1 MYDLP
6 DVHGGPVPATLARV
20 SSPVIDE
27 LAVDEIVRIPK
38 AAELV
43 ARGLR
48 GRILRG
54 ELPEGAPL
62 PPEGQLFE
70 QFRVARTTVR
80 EAIRI
85 LESEGLLVVRR
96 GAGGGARVWAPSEEA
111 VARYTGLVLQ
121 FQGATLADVHE
132 ARTRLEAPLAAL
144 LARRSGDRPM
154 IQALRD
160 SLSEETEQLADPERL
175 PWAEG
180 RFHRTL
186 VRLAGNQTVEVMSA
200 VVNRIFARHVARFIA
215 AHGTAPET
223 RAGHLE
229 AHRAHER
236 LVELIEVGAE
246 REAESLWRRHLEA
259 GAERILAGGAATV
272 LDVLD

>member
-1 MYDLP
+1 M
-6 DVHGGPVPATLARV
+6 VTGPISTGTAA
-20 SSPVIDE
+20 
-27 LAVDEIVRIPK
+27 EIVRIPK

-62 PPEGQLFE
+62 PPEGQLLE
-70 QFRVARTTVR
+70 QFGVARTTVR

-121 FQGATLADVHE
+121 FQGATLADVHQ

-144 LARRSGDRPM
+144 LARRSGDPT
-154 IQALRD
+154 IVEALRAA
-160 SLSEETEQLADPERL
+160 LGEETEQLADPERL

-186 VRLAGNQTVEVMSA
+186 VRLAGNQTIEVMSA
-200 VVNRIFARHVARFIA
+200 VVNRIFARHVARVIA
-215 AHGTAPET
+215 AHGTAA
-223 RAGHLE
+223 RASHLE

-236 LVELIEVGAE
+236 LVELVEVGAE
-246 REAESLWRRHLEA
+246 QEAEALWRRHLEA
-259 GAERILAGGAATV
+259 GAERTLAAAAGTV
-272 LDVLD
+272 LDLID

>member
-6 DVHGGPVPATLARV
+6 DMPGVSGSATL
-20 SSPVIDE
+20 PVVTGPITT
-27 LAVDEIVRIPK
+27 ATGAEIVRIPK

-62 PPEGQLFE
+62 PPEGQLLE
-70 QFRVARTTVR
+70 QFGVARTTVR

-121 FQGATLADVHE
+121 FQGATLADVHQ
-132 ARTRLEAPLAAL
+132 ARTRLEAPLAAV
-144 LARRSGDRPM
+144 LARRSGDGT
-154 IQALRD
+154 IVEALRAA
-160 SLSEETEQLADPERL
+160 LEEETEQLADPERL

-186 VRLAGNQTVEVMSA
+186 VRLAGNRTIEVMSA
-200 VVNRIFARHVARFIA
+200 VVNRIFARHVARVIA

-223 RAGHLE
+223 RASHLE

-236 LVELIEVGAE
+236 LVELVEVGAE
-246 REAESLWRRHLEA
+246 QEAEALWRRHLEA
-259 GAERILAGGAATV
+259 GAERTLAAAASTV
-272 LDVLD
+272 LDLID

>member
-1 MYDLP
+1 MAGD
-6 DVHGGPVPATLARV
+6 A
-20 SSPVIDE
+20 
-27 LAVDEIVRIPK
+27 VRIPK

-48 GRILRG
+48 SRILRG

-62 PPEGQLFE
+62 PPEGQLLE

-80 EAIRI
+80 EAFRI

-111 VARYTGLVLQ
+111 VARYTGYVLQ
-121 FQGATLADVHE
+121 FQGATLADVHQ

-144 LARRSGDRPM
+144 LARRSGDEEMVR
-154 IQALRD
+154 ALRD
-160 SLSEETEQLADPERL
+160 ALREEAEVLSNPDRL

-186 VRLAGNQTVEVMSA
+186 VRLTGNRTVDVMSA

-215 AHGTAPET
+215 SHGSSPET

-246 REAESLWRRHLEA
+246 QEAEALWRRHLEA
-259 GAERILAGGAATV
+259 GAERILAGAAGNV
-272 LDVLD
+272 LDIIE

>member
-6 DVHGGPVPATLARV
+6 DMPGVSGSATL
-20 SSPVIDE
+20 PVVTGPITT
-27 LAVDEIVRIPK
+27 ATGAEIVRIPK

-48 GRILRG
+48 RRILRG

-62 PPEGQLFE
+62 PPEGQLLE
-70 QFRVARTTVR
+70 QFGVARTTVR

-121 FQGATLADVHE
+121 FQGATLADVHQ
-132 ARTRLEAPLAAL
+132 ARTRLEAPLAAV
-144 LARRSGDRPM
+144 LARRSGDGT
-154 IQALRD
+154 IVEALRGA
-160 SLSEETEQLADPERL
+160 LEEETEQLADPERL

-186 VRLAGNQTVEVMSA
+186 VRLAGNRTIEVMSA
-200 VVNRIFARHVARFIA
+200 VVNRIFARHVARVIA
-215 AHGTAPET
+215 AHGAAPET
-223 RAGHLE
+223 RASHLE

-236 LVELIEVGAE
+236 LVELVEVGAE
-246 REAESLWRRHLEA
+246 QEAEALWRRHLEA
-259 GAERILAGGAATV
+259 GAERTLAAAASTV
-272 LDVLD
+272 LDLID